1 MYKVILSF
9 NCIKRDFH
17 FGAVQYAVV
26 TALHWIGFQWMAL
39 RQVNTREYW
48 LLLFVNQ
55 ISALNEEINGQK
67 KSRTEQF
74 SLICAQELHSSIH

>member
-1 MYKVILSF
+1 
-9 NCIKRDFH
+9 
-17 FGAVQYAVV
+17 
-26 TALHWIGFQWMAL
+26 MAL